1 MQHGLRSIR
10 LCAVHWPG
18 DHHRWLGGR
27 YPGTFRLSGMPSGWS
42 CRSFAVW
49 CDRYFHCSFDCVGSV
64 AISGCR
70 APLADPPPGVPKRR
84 ACSRPPSGTSGTARA
99 ARRTQCRV
107 AWLAPRPTPPPGKS
121 PARSTSRWHYHR
133 RTTIRC
139 DGHSPSRAAE
149 DRGYPTRTPG
159 RPASTSRRPLQH
171 PVHRTRVTTNL
182 GLWERNAIY
191 GRNANVWRLG
201 RCALSK

>member
-1 MQHGLRSIR
+1 MRGIAR
-10 LCAVHWPG
+10 
-18 DHHRWLGGR
+18 
-27 YPGTFRLSGMPSGWS
+27 PGTTTSS
-42 CRSFAVW
+42 
-49 CDRYFHCSFDCVGSV
+49 DRMRERPTGSV

-84 ACSRPPSGTSGTARA
+84 ACSRPPSGTSGTRCA

-139 DGHSPSRAAE
+139 DGHSPSRAAQ

-159 RPASTSRRPLQH
+159 RPASTSRRPLQSSRPPRKREDCICAKTTVNIIVCNTCTVYCAEYAH
-171 PVHRTRVTTNL
+171 LCRFRRVGYAVPHGTDGTVPYTRHNESRAL
-182 GLWERNAIY
+182 GKKRDLR
-191 GRNANVWRLG
+191 
-201 RCALSK
+201 